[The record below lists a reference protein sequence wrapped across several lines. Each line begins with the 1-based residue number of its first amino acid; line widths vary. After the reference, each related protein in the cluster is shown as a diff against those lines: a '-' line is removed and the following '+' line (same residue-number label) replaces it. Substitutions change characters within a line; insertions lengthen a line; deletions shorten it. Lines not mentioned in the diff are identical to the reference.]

1 MPMSG
6 SIGRPYTCS
15 NYHNTGNG
23 ELPSCLSG
31 IIRICLDENTL
42 TIGFCRFIGEC
53 TKYERGLHQ
62 IHLTYYDKFHDF
74 PSSRNELFAIDGSRW
89 IFGHFRL
96 LSWYRHRAISFFAS
110 KETSIRGIYT
120 AIEPYLLKETQFF
133 SFFNSI
139 RPKFYASR
147 LSIVIL
153 QIDQSPTRSF
163 VNEPHK
169 RQPAPTARF
178 ASKKRGSALLIRRLF
193 HRRGN

>member
-1 MPMSG
+1 MINST
-6 SIGRPYTCS
+6 IFLLRETNCS
-15 NYHNTGNG
+15 QLTAADGY
-23 ELPSCLSG
+23 LAIFVFSRDIVIVPFLSLH
-31 IIRICLDENTL
+31 R
-42 TIGFCRFIGEC
+42 
-53 TKYERGLHQ
+53 TKRVFE
-62 IHLTYYDKFHDF
+62 
-74 PSSRNELFAIDGSRW
+74 E
-89 IFGHFRL
+89 
-96 LSWYRHRAISFFAS
+96 
-110 KETSIRGIYT
+110 YT